1 MNRNVKRISL
11 LLLAALLLLGS
22 SRLQVS
28 LNQERDKL
36 GFTRVAPLENAP
48 PLLAFTTV
56 ALGGF
61 RGLISNILWIR
72 AIRLQDADKYFE
84 MMQLARWITD
94 LEPHFVQ
101 VWLEQAWNM
110 AYNISVK
117 FNNYQDRWRWVKAGI
132 SLLRDEGLKYN
143 PNNLL
148 MYQEL
153 AWFFQHKLGE
163 NLDDANMLYKQK
175 WADDMAEVFGKKT
188 PNLDELI
195 HPKTPDEKR
204 RAKLLRD
211 TYKMDP
217 VFMKKVDEKYGPL
230 EWRLPEASAIYWAA
244 LGLKWAKEHPTK
256 IKKSD
261 LITLHRVIYQS
272 LQMSF
277 RRGRLISNPFAKRFE
292 FGPNLDIVAK
302 AKDAYEEAAEGD
314 KNDRTN
320 ILRAERNFLRDA
332 VYFLYEADRLQEAA
346 HWYKYLGTKFPNHGV
361 IDGRPDTLPSK
372 VTLEQYAIARAQED
386 IKETDRK
393 RIEAVIEGL
402 LTRAYLGLILDQ
414 DQEYLGRR
422 NLAIKIYQTY
432 MSKVPKSRLA
442 AIGLPPFADID
453 QSIRDRLLDPVHGLQ
468 PAPRAMLATKLGIAL
483 PPAPTNS
490 VPTAPTTNAPPAKA
504 APNVE

>member
-1 MNRNVKRISL
+1 MKSNVKKTSL
-11 LLLAALLLLGS
+11 LLLAALLLFGS
-22 SRLQVS
+22 SRLQIS
-28 LNQERDKL
+28 LNHERDKL

-48 PLLAFTTV
+48 PVLAFTTV

-61 RGLISNILWIR
+61 RGLISNVLWIR
-72 AIRLQDADKYFE
+72 AIRLQDEDKYFE
-84 MMQLARWITD
+84 MMQLSRWITD

-117 FNNYQDRWRWVKAGI
+117 FTNYDDRWRWVKAGI

-163 NLDDANMLYKQK
+163 NLDDANMLYKQR
-175 WADDMAEVFGKKT
+175 WADDMAQVFGKKT
-188 PNLDELI
+188 PNLNELI
-195 HPKTPDEKR
+195 NPKTPDEKR

-230 EWRLPEASAIYWAA
+230 EWRLPEASAIYWAS
-244 LGLKWAKEHPTK
+244 LGLRWAKEHPTK
-256 IKKSD
+256 IKKKD
-261 LITLHRVIYQS
+261 LITLHRVIYQC
-272 LQMSF
+272 LQQSF
-277 RRGRLISNPFAKRFE
+277 RRGRLIANPFAKRFE
-292 FGPNLDIVAK
+292 FGPNLDIVGK
-302 AKDAYEEAAEGD
+302 AKDAYEQAAKED

-320 ILRAERNFLRDA
+320 ILQAERNFLRDA
-332 VYFLYEADRLQEAA
+332 VYFLYADDRLEEAA

-361 IDGRPDTLPSK
+361 LDGRPDTLPSK
-372 VTLEQYAIARAQED
+372 VTLEQYAIARVQED
-386 IKETDRK
+386 VRETDRK
-393 RIEAVIEGL
+393 RIEAIIEGL
-402 LTRAYLGLILDQ
+402 LTRAYMGLILDQ

-432 MSKVPKSRLA
+432 QSKVPKSRLA
-442 AIGLPPFADID
+442 AISLPPFADID

-468 PAPRAMLATKLGIAL
+468 PAPRAMLATKLRIPL
-483 PPAPTNS
+483 PPAPANP
-490 VPTAPTTNAPPAKA
+490 VPAATTTNA
-504 APNVE
+504 APNVD